1 MLAHAHGCL
10 SACGRSIEAPSN
22 LACCT
27 RADCALAW
35 PHASCFCPLCS
46 KLVHRNASQH
56 RMQMQALM
64 RCERTCGALAQHV
77 PSIASVL
84 VLLNAS
90 MHQTEHALADAQSNI
105 SRHMHSMSATLS
117 KLVTTLASLHAH
129 GSKVPSKAR
138 RWSCARLHPQN
149 PQHTELLTFV
159 ARARF
164 NLRPSG
170 LVASQLT
177 QTFFPLLRRHLQH
190 RLALVTCNSSC
201 Q

>member
-1 MLAHAHGCL
+1 MQVV
-10 SACGRSIEAPSN
+10 SVP
-22 LACCT
+22 
-27 RADCALAW
+27 CAQ
-35 PHASCFCPLCS
+35 
-46 KLVHRNASQH
+46 LVHRNASQH

-64 RCERTCGALAQHV
+64 RCERTCSALAQHV

-105 SRHMHSMSATLS
+105 SRHMHSMSATFC
-117 KLVTTLASLHAH
+117 KLVTTHARLASLHAH

-138 RWSCARLHPQN
+138 RWSCARLLPQN
-149 PQHTELLTFV
+149 PQHTALLTFE
-159 ARARF
+159 ARTRF

-170 LVASQLT
+170 PVASQLT

-190 RLALVTCNSSC
+190 RLALVTCNSSQQHGGALHRELPSRPLSRRQLATAQAMPALISC
-201 Q
+201 